1 MPSSL
6 ISPILVGAIPILSS
20 TLPPGPF
27 SCPTPRSLHRT
38 RFVLSARLPPRSF
51 RTRIPFFHFGTA
63 LPSCQ
68 CTSCLVACLPPAHRP
83 WIPRWSRRERVL
95 EGGSCKRPGRV
106 STKKEGRVV
115 QGTGSGCVGWAEES
129 ALSVRRETWGQARRG
144 RGRGGLPVSAGDG
157 EEVVKGSGRKPGGR
171 RRTKGTY
178 DGRPMQSGRSNCARR
193 SERAAKLEKG
203 GGGGRSGLRAVLH
216 RLATRFFSRSPPSA
230 ASAPPPPPLP
240 SCPSRS
246 LPTGRTPPLR
256 PLRRESAATCEAE
269 VEGAA
274 AVAKEPSSAMP

>member
-203 GGGGRSGLRAVLH
+203 GGG
-216 RLATRFFSRSPPSA
+216 TERFESRPSPPRNALLLALAPIRRICSTPTSVALLPVALTPDGANA
-230 ASAPPPPPLP
+230 AS
-240 SCPSRS
+240 
-246 LPTGRTPPLR
+246 PTLTARERGNLR
-256 PLRRESAATCEAE
+256 
-269 VEGAA
+269 G
-274 AVAKEPSSAMP
+274 